1 MRESY
6 LSRHLKRS
14 TSGMVRGRE
23 NLGFR
28 DVKTGEVYFPPRH
41 FCPSSGSTDIEI
53 IKASGRGTLHSYII
67 SHLPAPGFTPPYA
80 IAIVK
85 LEEGPKMMCNIVECE
100 QTPEALVLDMPLEVS
115 FEKVNDEITLPQF
128 KPAGH

>member
-14 TSGMVRGRE
+14 TLGWYEAGRI
-23 NLGFR
+23 LR
-28 DVKTGEVYFPPRH
+28 LQRCKKTGEVYFPPRH

-85 LEEGPKMMCNIVECE
+85 LEEGPKMMCNIV
-100 QTPEALVLDMPLEVS
+100 DMS
-115 FEKVNDEITLPQF
+115 RPQ
-128 KPAGH
+128 KHWS